1 MNDAIWKFRDM
12 GGGRGVSDRWII
24 DPVTS
29 DIQQVSSLF
38 LGHDTFLCQDTYIC
52 REIFI
57 QGVPSALL
65 HLFSFA
71 IR

>member
-38 LGHDTFLCQDTYIC
+38 LGHDTFLCQDTFVEKYLYRVFHQHFSIY
-52 REIFI
+52 F
-57 QGVPSALL
+57 LL
-65 HLFSFA
+65 P
-71 IR
+71 

>member
-1 MNDAIWKFRDM
+1 MNDQIGKFRDM
-12 GGGRGVSDRWII
+12 GGGGGVSDRWII

-52 REIFI
+52 RVIII
-57 QGVPSALL
+57 QDVPSAHL